1 MATMT
6 SQTEAAQGTSLDIR
20 VEDFLD
26 DKLQS
31 TADLED
37 LDSLLA
43 NVELQRNQLQ
53 SQLDNAVKELEEARR
68 TADDRQGSLAARI
81 NEFEKLQESIIAR
94 QQVDAA
100 SDGPDQAIARLRE
113 PMKKLEAVELAQK
126 YLTLLQDV
134 EKNRSEARSHLPQ
147 SPKAALEPYTKLR
160 QLSTKLTSLPGQEGL
175 HLVSYVEKVTD
186 SLWDEMKKIMS
197 AELETVL
204 SQRKWP
210 KVGVES
216 EMDEEWL
223 NCFEKLLD
231 LQVPEVLYNSGL
243 VPLLPIDVMAS
254 IFVSEFRYHFLS
266 DKPSSSPQAFGNH
279 CLPWFL
285 AHIEKWENFFRDNL
299 GHLLVSKFHDTPAAN
314 NMAYVDPVCALI
326 TSMLPVLEEKAL
338 VVAQE
343 AVKSPPFLSGFMS
356 QLMNFDDKV
365 RLKFSYDGG
374 DAENGWP
381 GLTTHVLDEH
391 FDTWFKAEKDFALER
406 LQTIMESQEAR
417 NIDYDYAEK
426 GKMKPTHAAVQITHL
441 LRSITGQYARVRNF
455 KHKIRFLIDIQL
467 AILDHFHDRLRGSLE
482 AYQSITSTIGR
493 TLHGVTKEDIAALEG
508 TGALETLVKVIGSAD
523 HVVNTL
529 RDWSNEEVF
538 VSLWDELQTRSAH
551 RRSQG
556 ITSTMSYD
564 DVKNRTSATGGDESD
579 DGALFDET
587 VAAYSQRRKAGQ
599 NLLVGALVES
609 HSKAFRAYCTRVQW
623 TTVGDTAVL
632 DDLTITPELDE
643 PLRILRRNFDFLA
656 KTLSTAA
663 FRRVWRDA
671 LSKLQDLLW
680 NDVLLRHS
688 FTAYGAAQFHR
699 DGTAISALI
708 EHYITG
714 GSSSLDSLHEGL
726 RLLNLPVEASE
737 EGALT
742 LKEGSDRV
750 FTDNDAARKVLEELE
765 LEALSPPVARKI
777 LLRRVEN
784 SENVGW

>member
-31 TADLED
+31 TTDLED

-68 TADDRQGSLAARI
+68 TADDRQGKLAARI

-210 KVGVES
+210 KVDVES

-223 NCFEKLLD
+223 NCFEKLVD
-231 LQVPEVLYNSGL
+231 LQVPEVLYNPGL

-285 AHIEKWENFFRDNL
+285 AHIEKWETFFRDNL

-493 TLHGVTKEDIAALEG
+493 TLHAVTKEDIAALEG

-529 RDWSNEEVF
+529 KDWSNEEVF

-564 DVKNRTSATGGDESD
+564 DVKNRTSATGGDEGD

-599 NLLVGALVES
+599 DLLVGALVES

-656 KTLSTAA
+656 KALSTAA

-699 DGTAISALI
+699 DGTAISTLI

-714 GSSSLDSLHEGL
+714 GSSALDSLHEGL

>member
-31 TADLED
+31 TTDLED

-68 TADDRQGSLAARI
+68 TADDRQGKLAARI

-210 KVGVES
+210 KVDVES

-223 NCFEKLLD
+223 NCFEKLVD
-231 LQVPEVLYNSGL
+231 LQVPEVLYNPGL

-285 AHIEKWENFFRDNL
+285 AHIEKWETFFRDNL

-493 TLHGVTKEDIAALEG
+493 TLHAVTKEDIAALEG

-529 RDWSNEEVF
+529 KDWSNEEVC
-538 VSLWDELQTRSAH
+538 A
-551 RRSQG
+551 
-556 ITSTMSYD
+556 M
-564 DVKNRTSATGGDESD
+564 
-579 DGALFDET
+579 
-587 VAAYSQRRKAGQ
+587 
-599 NLLVGALVES
+599 
-609 HSKAFRAYCTRVQW
+609 
-623 TTVGDTAVL
+623 
-632 DDLTITPELDE
+632 P
-643 PLRILRRNFDFLA
+643 
-656 KTLSTAA
+656 
-663 FRRVWRDA
+663 
-671 LSKLQDLLW
+671 
-680 NDVLLRHS
+680 
-688 FTAYGAAQFHR
+688 
-699 DGTAISALI
+699 
-708 EHYITG
+708 
-714 GSSSLDSLHEGL
+714 
-726 RLLNLPVEASE
+726 
-737 EGALT
+737 
-742 LKEGSDRV
+742 
-750 FTDNDAARKVLEELE
+750 
-765 LEALSPPVARKI
+765 RKI
-777 LLRRVEN
+777 IN
-784 SENVGW
+784 QHG

>member
-1 MATMT
+1 MT
-6 SQTEAAQGTSLDIR
+6 SHAPVAQGTSFDIR

-31 TADLED
+31 ATDLED

-53 SQLDNAVKELEEARR
+53 SQLDTAVKELEEARR

-94 QQVDAA
+94 QQVSALT
-100 SDGPDQAIARLRE
+100 DGPDQAIARLRE
-113 PMKKLEAVELAQK
+113 PMKKLETVELAQK
-126 YLTLLQDV
+126 YLSLLQDV

-147 SPKAALEPYTKLR
+147 NPKAALEPYTKLR
-160 QLSTKLTSLPGQEGL
+160 QLSTKLVNLPGQEGL

-186 SLWDEMKKIMS
+186 SLWDEMKKMMS
-197 AELETVL
+197 AELEAVL
-204 SQRKWP
+204 NQRKWP
-210 KVGVES
+210 RVDPES
-216 EMDEEWL
+216 EMDDEWI

-231 LQVPEVLYNSGL
+231 LQVPEVLYSPSV
-243 VPLLPIDVMAS
+243 VPLLPIDVMVS

-266 DKPSSSPQAFGNH
+266 DKPSSSAEAFGNH

-285 AHIEKWENFFRDNL
+285 AHIEKWESFFRDNI
-299 GHLLVSKFHDTPAAN
+299 GHLLAAKFYDTPAAN

-326 TSMLPVLEEKAL
+326 TSMLPVLQEKAL
-338 VVAQE
+338 AVAQE
-343 AVKSPPFLSGFMS
+343 AIQSPPFLSRFMT
-356 QLMNFDDKV
+356 QLMSFDDKV
-365 RLKFSYDGG
+365 RLKFNYDGG
-374 DAENGWP
+374 DAENGWS
-381 GLTTHVLDEH
+381 GLTTYVLDQH
-391 FDTWFKAEKDFALER
+391 FDTWFKAEKEFALER

-417 NIDYDYAEK
+417 SIDYDYAEK

-455 KHKIRFLIDIQL
+455 KYKIRFLIDIQL
-467 AILDHFHDRLRGSLE
+467 AILDSFHDRLRGSLE
-482 AYQSITSTIGR
+482 AYQSLTSTLGR
-493 TLHGVTKEDIAALEG
+493 TLHGVTKEDLAALEG
-508 TGALETLVKVIGSAD
+508 TGAFETLVKVIGSAD

-538 VSLWDELQTRSAH
+538 VSLWDELQTRSSH
-551 RRSQG
+551 RHSQG

-564 DVKNRTSATGGDESD
+564 DVKNRTSSSAGQEND

-587 VAAYSQRRKAGQ
+587 VAAYSQRRKAGLD
-599 NLLVGALVES
+599 LLVSALVES
-609 HSKAFRAYCTRVQW
+609 QSKAFRAYTTRVQW

-643 PLRILRRNFDFLA
+643 PLRILRRNFDFLLKA
-656 KTLSTAA
+656 LSTAT

-680 NDVLLRHS
+680 NDVLLRQS
-688 FTAYGAAQFHR
+688 FTSYGAAQFLR
-699 DGTAISALI
+699 DSTAVGAVI
-708 EHYITG
+708 ERYIKG
-714 GSSSLDSLHEGL
+714 GSSALDSLHEGL
-726 RLLNLPVEASE
+726 RLLSLPAETSE
-737 EGALT
+737 EGGLT
-742 LKEGSDRV
+742 LKEASDRV
-750 FTDNDAARKVLEELE
+750 FTNNDEARKVLEQLG
-765 LEALSPPVARKI
+765 LEAVSPPLARKI

-784 SENVGW
+784 GENVGW